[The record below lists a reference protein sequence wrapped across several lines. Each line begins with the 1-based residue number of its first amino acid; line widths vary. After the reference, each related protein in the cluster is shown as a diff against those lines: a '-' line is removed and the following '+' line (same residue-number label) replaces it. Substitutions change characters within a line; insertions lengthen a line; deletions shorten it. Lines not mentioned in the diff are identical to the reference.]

1 MHCHLYLRKGRVF
14 IPTSGLVPGG
24 PYRDIEPVAVVEVSD
39 ADGLRQAFR
48 ETIARGNPP
57 PPPYPRPYPP
67 PVVVKYAG
75 VKSWAAFAR
84 GALPWSIEEENG
96 TFSNYRPPKNSRWL
110 GGRPRSNNYFL
121 AGHHARSGNRPHDC
135 DLAGDSAEMIRHL
148 LRLVAGRF
156 LFGWNAL
163 RYHLYLEGQG
173 IRPHP
178 WPRPRGPYRDIEPV
192 AAVEASDAEALSA
205 TRWRRKIR

>member
-1 MHCHLYLRKGRVF
+1 MHCHLYLRRGRVF

-57 PPPYPRPYPP
+57 LPPYPRPYPP

-84 GALPWSIEEENG
+84 GALPWSIEEEKG
-96 TFSNYRPPKNSRWL
+96 IFQII
-110 GGRPRSNNYFL
+110 GRRRTP
-121 AGHHARSGNRPHDC
+121 D
-135 DLAGDSAEMIRHL
+135 
-148 LRLVAGRF
+148 
-156 LFGWNAL
+156 GWV
-163 RYHLYLEGQG
+163 EDPEQT
-173 IRPHP
+173 IDF
-178 WPRPRGPYRDIEPV
+178 PRGATLDQVIDRMISILQK
-192 AAVEASDAEALSA
+192 AA
-205 TRWRRKIR
+205 RKSFG

>member
-24 PYRDIEPVAVVEVSD
+24 PYRDIEPVAVIEVSD

-96 TFSNYRPPKNSRWL
+96 IFQIIGRRRTQDGWVEDPDQTITFSPGTMQDQVIDHMIAIL
-110 GGRPRSNNYFL
+110 QET
-121 AGHHARSGNRPHDC
+121 AR
-135 DLAGDSAEMIRHL
+135 
-148 LRLVAGRF
+148 
-156 LFGWNAL
+156 
-163 RYHLYLEGQG
+163 
-173 IRPHP
+173 
-178 WPRPRGPYRDIEPV
+178 
-192 AAVEASDAEALSA
+192 
-205 TRWRRKIR
+205 K

>member
-24 PYRDIEPVAVVEVSD
+24 PYRDIEPVAAVDVSD

-57 PPPYPRPYPP
+57 PPRYPRPSPP
-67 PVVVKYAG
+67 PVVVKHAG

-96 TFSNYRPPKNSRWL
+96 IFQIIGRRRTPDGWVEDPDQTITFLPGTMLHQVIDRMIVIL
-110 GGRPRSNNYFL
+110 QET
-121 AGHHARSGNRPHDC
+121 AR
-135 DLAGDSAEMIRHL
+135 
-148 LRLVAGRF
+148 
-156 LFGWNAL
+156 
-163 RYHLYLEGQG
+163 
-173 IRPHP
+173 
-178 WPRPRGPYRDIEPV
+178 
-192 AAVEASDAEALSA
+192 
-205 TRWRRKIR
+205 K